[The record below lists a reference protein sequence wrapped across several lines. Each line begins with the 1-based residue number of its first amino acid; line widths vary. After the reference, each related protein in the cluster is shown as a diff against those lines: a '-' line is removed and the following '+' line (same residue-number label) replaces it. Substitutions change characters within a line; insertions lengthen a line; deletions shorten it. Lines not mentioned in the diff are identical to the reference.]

1 MLCVMFDWNWL
12 SGSEDVENVKP
23 LRTDR
28 KAYLSSQL
36 RWAKTEQDRGKHT
49 GYKDINITYLINKS
63 RTDTNAMIINIKNDN
78 PAM

>member
-12 SGSEDVENVKP
+12 SGSDDVENVKP
-23 LRTDR
+23 
-28 KAYLSSQL
+28 YLSSQL